1 MKNHRYLRNAPL
13 IKIVAALILTAFML
27 PVLAGLLGMDLGT
40 AGVACAASLTLLDVA
55 KRTGNDATIG
65 VIEEVTTYAPEVR
78 SFPARPKAGT
88 SYKLFQRTG
97 LPSGSFRDANAG
109 TALVKS
115 SSAQKLAEMFFF
127 DCQLQLDE
135 AVQKADTGELGDLLA
150 DETVA
155 AVEGSMITLGN
166 QVWYGAN
173 ATDKG
178 FDGLKNFLTDE
189 VDAAGSGGAYSS
201 AYLVWLDPSYKGVFF
216 DVGNNGDMSF
226 GEWQKQQITD
236 PNDATKRYMA
246 WVNNMSFYLG
256 LNIGS
261 DKSVWRAKKL
271 TTAAPLTDAI
281 GAAVLAKVPMTRRAN
296 LRWFM
301 NPTAALQ
308 LQKSRSSIG
317 NQKSNDKGDAWAPQP
332 TELSGV
338 PIILTDSLSA
348 TETA

>member
-1 MKNHRYLRNAPL
+1 MRRSHLTRSDIPPQLNPSFLTL
-13 IKIVAALILTAFML
+13 VLFILMPA
-27 PVLAGLLGMDLGT
+27 
-40 AGVACAASLTLLDVA
+40 LTLLDVA
-55 KRTGNDATIG
+55 KRTGNDSIIG

-109 TALVKS
+109 TPLVKS
-115 SSAQKLAEMFFF
+115 TGAQKLAQMFFF
-127 DCQLQLDE
+127 DCQLQVDE
-135 AVQKADTGELGDLLA
+135 AVQKADDGSLGDLLA
-150 DETVA
+150 DESLA
-155 AVEGSMITLGN
+155 ATEGSMITLGN

-178 FDGLKNFLTDE
+178 FDGLKNFITAE
-189 VDAAGSGGAYSS
+189 VDASGSGGAYSS
-201 AYLVWLDPSYKGVFF
+201 AYLVWLDPSYKGVYF
-216 DVGNNGDMSF
+216 DVGNDGQMDF
-226 GEWQKQQITD
+226 GEWMKQQITD
-236 PNDATKRYMA
+236 AADSARRYMA

-281 GAAVLAKVPMTRRAN
+281 GAELLSKVPVARRGS

-301 NPTAALQ
+301 NPTAAFQ

-317 NQKSNDKGDAWAPQP
+317 NQKSNSAGDAWAPQP
-332 TELSGV
+332 TELAGI
-338 PIILTDSLSA
+338 PIIITDSLSNA
-348 TETA
+348 ETA